1 MVAHVAILVVYFLR
15 DDADMGLLQLH
26 CNRIARHTSVPYT
39 IYATA
44 NRCSADARSVVSAQP
59 NITMID
65 VADTHLRGS
74 AEHGYYLDAL
84 LQAALNGPASHVCT
98 LDVDSFPIV
107 DDWVDIVGGHLDPVS
122 GVAGVLRAENSDTAL
137 AHPSCIFGS
146 REFFERY
153 RPTFAPFPT
162 ASESLRAFLRDTGQR
177 SDTGIDVV
185 AQLWKAELGWGK
197 LLRSNRNDPHYLM
210 AGVYGNAIFHLGGIG
225 RGKVFRRDLQ
235 LSRVHRVSRKLQVI
249 PKWLGGNDKRI
260 LKMRAGVE
268 ARMANQNR
276 NIYLLLREWLLAD
289 CDGMLA
295 YLQGDTDGQPWVRR
309 LEQLH
314 AERQT
319 LA

>member
-1 MVAHVAILVVYFLR
+1 MLVVYFLR
-15 DDADMGLLQLH
+15 DDADMGLLHLH
-26 CNRIARHTSVPYT
+26 CDRVARHTSVPYT

-44 NRCSADARSVVSAQP
+44 NRCSPDAQRVVAAQP
-59 NITMID
+59 HVEMVE
-65 VADTHLRGS
+65 VADSHLRGS

-84 LQAALNGPASHVCT
+84 LNVALEGPATHVCT

-107 DDWVDIVGGHLDPVS
+107 DDWIDIISRQLDPVS

-137 AHPSCIFGS
+137 AHPSCIFGT
-146 REFFERY
+146 REFFEQFH
-153 RPTFAPFPT
+153 PSFAPFPPLT
-162 ASESLRAFLRDTGQR
+162 ESLRAFLRDTGQR

-185 AQLWKAELGWGK
+185 ARLWKAQLGWGK

-235 LSRVHRVSRKLQVI
+235 RSRVHRFSRKLQVI

-260 LKMRAGVE
+260 LKMRADVE
-268 ARMANQNR
+268 TRMANQNR
-276 NIYLLLREWLLAD
+276 NIFLLLREWLLAD
-289 CDGMLA
+289 FDGMLA
-295 YLQGDTDGQPWVRR
+295 YLRGDGDGQPWVQR
-309 LEQLH
+309 LELLNR
-314 AERQT
+314 EGQT